1 MAAIAGLGG
10 GARLFRAGSSH
21 DPSVQLKDVCID
33 ATELA
38 LCNQLRARVADA
50 GARAGEG
57 TGAGAL
63 PASRPDQLVRFLRAR
78 DGDVDKACE
87 MLSKHLAFRA
97 KLPLLRGEVQEELR
111 KNKIVL
117 YGKCREGR
125 HVVVVRTRLMGK
137 HTYDDLDTCQVA
149 LVLLAEYLESILAP
163 TEKITVIF
171 SRKESQRAN
180 LDLDWVK
187 MCAEVFQNNYPE
199 RLHRATVSPI
209 NLLFRSIWSVA
220 QLFFDPKTRE
230 KIVLGAGDQ
239 SFLEVV
245 AQPADLP
252 VELGGTS
259 KAPLDCGPVLEWL
272 ATRQKALAQ
281 PAAMPR
287 PKASPQQPLFK
298 LLEQVDEAKEDE

>member
-1 MAAIAGLGG
+1 MAAVAGAAG

-21 DPSVQLKDVCID
+21 DPSVQLKDVCVD
-33 ATELA
+33 AVELA
-38 LCNQLRARVADA
+38 MCNTLRARVADA
-50 GARAGEG
+50 GA
-57 TGAGAL
+57 GAGAV
-63 PASRPDQLVRFLRAR
+63 PAPRPDQLVRFLRAR

-97 KLPLLRGEVQEELR
+97 KLPLLRCEVQEELR
-111 KNKIVL
+111 KNKVVL

-125 HVVVVRTRLMGK
+125 HLVVVRTRLMGK
-137 HTYDDLDTCQVA
+137 HTYDDLDTCRVA

-163 TEKITVIF
+163 TEKITVMF
-171 SRKESQRAN
+171 SRKESTRAN
-180 LDLDWVK
+180 VDLDWVK
-187 MCAEVFQNNYPE
+187 MCSEVFQNHYPE

-252 VELGGTS
+252 VELGGAS
-259 KAPLDCGPVLEWL
+259 EAPLDCRPVLEWL

-281 PAAMPR
+281 PADMPK
-287 PKASPQQPLFK
+287 PEASPLKQPLFK
-298 LLEQVDEAKEDE
+298 VLEQVDEAKEDE